1 MVTVLKK
8 QDNGAAIYKV
18 QGLLFE
24 EAGRCNGRL
33 LLARQLDLIDEQ
45 IRLDGESPAGAC
57 ALAAVTAFRCELSRS
72 LLRKDVMQRQIKV
85 MQLEPAVTA
94 LVAELRRIVANSY

>member
-1 MVTVLKK
+1 MVTVLKR
-8 QDNGAAIYKV
+8 QDNGAATYKV

-45 IRLDGESPAGAC
+45 LRLDGESPARA
-57 ALAAVTAFRCELSRS
+57 ALAAVAVFRCELSRS
-72 LLRKDVMQRQIKV
+72 FLRKDVLQRQIRV
-85 MQLEPAVTA
+85 MQLEPAVAA
-94 LVAELRRIVANSY
+94 LVAELRRMVGHS